1 MSNSNRGGARPGAGR
16 PRVSIVKVP
25 TKPDTKW
32 LVLGMS
38 EKFWQEFCDAASD
51 TIGSLGDTVQ
61 ESDYVRLAEIV
72 LVDGMD
78 KYIRGKKRADKR
90 KAEKNEQQ

>member
-1 MSNSNRGGARPGAGR
+1 MTSNRGGARPGAGR
-16 PRVSIVKVP
+16 PRVNTVKVP

-38 EKFWQEFCDAASD
+38 EKFWQEFCEAAAP
-51 TIGSLGDTVQ
+51 TIGSLGDTVR

-72 LVDGMD
+72 LVDGLD
-78 KYIRGKKRADKR
+78 RYIRGKKRADK
-90 KAEKNEQQ
+90 KKEVTQ